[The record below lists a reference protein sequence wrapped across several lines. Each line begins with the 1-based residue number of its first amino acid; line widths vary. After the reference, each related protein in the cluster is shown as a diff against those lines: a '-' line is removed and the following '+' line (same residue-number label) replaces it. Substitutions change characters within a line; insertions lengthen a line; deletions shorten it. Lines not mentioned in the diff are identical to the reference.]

1 MKVFLNH
8 QEICVGSRVTLRDL
22 LAGRSMTG
30 DGTSVAVNNRIVDKE
45 EWRRDFPCQW
55 GQSNS
60 NQICRN
66 QITLLLSGT
75 DYLES
80 GV

>member
-30 DGTSVAVNNRIVDKE
+30 DGTSVAVNNRI
-45 EWRRDFPCQW
+45 
-55 GQSNS
+55 SY
-60 NQICRN
+60 
-66 QITLLLSGT
+66 
-75 DYLES
+75 YLPIK
-80 GV
+80 

>member
-45 EWRRDFPCQW
+45 ERRETFLANGDKVTVIKSV
-55 GQSNS
+55 G
-60 NQICRN
+60 IK
-66 QITLLLSGT
+66 
-75 DYLES
+75 
-80 GV
+80 